1 MTRKE
6 HVLDKNIKVIYNK
19 LENIK
24 LNNQGYIDL
33 SESSINE
40 ANDIVNICNIFRDP
54 RYETFRVF
62 YMKDNKIVGQEAITS
77 KIPDAVIV
85 FNNKEGNPIR
95 TYEKMNN
102 RMQRLNADGYY
113 LAHNH
118 PSESAKASSKD
129 MEITRNFAANVEGFL
144 GHIIVS
150 STNKYSFIEED
161 EDGLILVPEEKCLED
176 STINKMNEK
185 LREKDFYNI
194 KISSRDEMVALFMK
208 MQNEKEYSTAILTD
222 AKNNIRMVLDIP
234 NNMMNQDLENLNGF
248 FKNIARNIGAN
259 RVFIGTHDQK
269 TYFKIIEHQR
279 FGTFKDMVYIDN
291 YNKIITEKITKSP
304 DLFDKEKIKKSHL
317 NRDAR

>member
-1 MTRKE
+1 
-6 HVLDKNIKVIYNK
+6 
-19 LENIK
+19 
-24 LNNQGYIDL
+24 
-33 SESSINE
+33 
-40 ANDIVNICNIFRDP
+40 
-54 RYETFRVF
+54 
-62 YMKDNKIVGQEAITS
+62 
-77 KIPDAVIV
+77 
-85 FNNKEGNPIR
+85 
-95 TYEKMNN
+95 
-102 RMQRLNADGYY
+102 MQRLNADGYY

-185 LREKDFYNI
+185 LKEKDFYNI
-194 KISSRDEMVALFMK
+194 KISSRDEMVALF
-208 MQNEKEYSTAILTD
+208 
-222 AKNNIRMVLDIP
+222 IRMVLDIP

-304 DLFDKEKIKKSHL
+304 DLFDKEKIKKSHI